1 MNIRLN
7 ILNKNLDFFRAEH
20 DSSVE
25 SQEALRNL
33 VFLVSSL
40 STCGF
45 HEVRPMAF
53 STGSLFQLPDFSMP
67 TPLGKG
73 TQCTFRASSPFFFLN
88 SLLGQ

>member
-1 MNIRLN
+1 MAIWVRFLIVNW
-7 ILNKNLDFFRAEH
+7 FFCGIGRAEH
-20 DSSVE
+20 DTVVE

-53 STGSLFQLPDFSMP
+53 STGSLFQLPNFITP

-73 TQCTFRASSPFFFLN
+73 IRSF
-88 SLLGQ
+88 